1 MHSAAMEP
9 YDTLIGILDA
19 FIDNFD
25 GRMRI
30 RGIQTAFLIQQ
41 ATLDGSGISASEIAR
56 RTGAPLEN
64 VRRHLG
70 RAADAGR
77 LTILSDPDDARSTRV
92 FFTDPAT
99 QKLQDMAVAQRL
111 AKLGDPS
118 WDRDRAGIDAD
129 YSDSE
134 PLTEL
139 IAVLQSFIDGYR
151 SGMRMRAIKSAL
163 LIQKSTLQG
172 NGISFS
178 ELARQCGVP
187 AETVRRAMNRFVDLG
202 ILRCQEDPRDD
213 RKNRVTTIH
222 TSAHSRTVA
231 EIMQHLA
238 VIDWRR
244 FARFDQKSPES

>member
-1 MHSAAMEP
+1 MEP

-30 RGIQTAFLIQQ
+30 RGIQTVFLIQQ
-41 ATLDGSGISASEIAR
+41 ATLDGSGISASEVAR
-56 RTGAPLEN
+56 RTAAPLEN
-64 VRRHLG
+64 VRRHLH

-99 QKLQDMAVAQRL
+99 QGAQDMAVAQRL
-111 AKLGDPS
+111 AKLRDPS
-118 WDRDRAGIDAD
+118 PDGGQAD
-129 YSDSE
+129 VNVAPSGSE

-151 SGMRMRAIKSAL
+151 GGLRMRAIKTAL

-172 NGISFS
+172 SGISFS
-178 ELARQCGVP
+178 ELARQSDVP
-187 AETVRRAMNRFVDLG
+187 AETMRRAMNRFIDLG
-202 ILRCQEDPRDD
+202 ILRCHEDPRDD
-213 RKNRVTTIH
+213 RKNRVVTIDIN
-222 TSAHSRTVA
+222 AHSRTVA
-231 EIMQHLA
+231 EIMQRLA

-244 FARFDQKSPES
+244 FQPLDQSLPKS